1 MSPEQADGKAGRIGP
16 TTDVYQAALV
26 LFQLLTGRL
35 PYEVDDR
42 GAMALLKAV
51 LFERRMLLSEVVPGL
66 SGAIEDVISA
76 ALNVDP
82 VQRPQS
88 VQLFAAQLQVAL
100 AQMD

>member
-1 MSPEQADGKAGRIGP
+1 
-16 TTDVYQAALV
+16 
-26 LFQLLTGRL
+26 
-35 PYEVDDR
+35 
-42 GAMALLKAV
+42 
-51 LFERRMLLSEVVPGL
+51 MLLSEVVPEL

-82 VQRPQS
+82 VQRPQT